1 MLGQFSQGLFPIY
14 VLPQSCNIIFNF
26 YIFASILKYMK
37 HYSKKDINEMN
48 RIYRLNLIN
57 SCTGYKSANLI
68 GTISTNKIYN
78 VAVFSSITHLGSD
91 PALLTFIVRPTT
103 VPRDTYKNIIDTKQF
118 TVNHINV
125 DDIEDA
131 HHTSSRYPEMI
142 SEFDMTKLE
151 KEFKTELPIGVCH
164 PGIHS
169 PQTGLVKNAPNCYWL
184 EKKPFQSDLRKAL
197 GKEVFCEN
205 DGNCFALSEA
215 IDGAGKHYKI
225 VYGIILGS
233 GAGGG
238 LVIDKQ
244 IVSGPNGVAGEWGHN
259 QIPYFAAK
267 KENFNSNNAREAEVE
282 SFISGLGMAKRFNKI
297 YGKNLKTNEIFE
309 LNRRHDLDAE
319 RFVDDFKLNLA
330 MSLSTII
337 NILDPDAFIFGG
349 GVSNEIDFL
358 SEIENMVKKFV
369 IGKEYDGVFLKPK
382 FGDASGVRGAARLGR
397 RTTY

>member
-1 MLGQFSQGLFPIY
+1 MQIGIDVGATKIESV
-14 VLPQSCNIIFNF
+14 VLEEDGNEKHRSRTDCPKD
-26 YIFASILKYMK
+26 YLSI
-37 HYSKKDINEMN
+37 
-48 RIYRLNLIN
+48 
-57 SCTGYKSANLI
+57 
-68 GTISTNKIYN
+68 ISTIK
-78 VAVFSSITHLGSD
+78 
-91 PALLTFIVRPTT
+91 
-103 VPRDTYKNIIDTKQF
+103 DTYHN
-118 TVNHINV
+118 
-125 DDIEDA
+125 
-131 HHTSSRYPEMI
+131 
-142 SEFDMTKLE
+142 LE
-151 KEFKTELPIGVCH
+151 KEFQKELPIGVCH

-205 DGNCFALSEA
+205 DANCFALSEA

-309 LNRRHDLDAE
+309 LYRRHDLDAE

-337 NILDPDAFIFGG
+337 NILDPDAFVFGG

-358 SEIENMVKKFV
+358 SEIEKMVKKFV
-369 IGKEYDGVFLKPK
+369 IGKEYEGVFLKPK
-382 FGDASGVRGAARLGR
+382 YGDASGVRGAARLGR
-397 RTTY
+397 RTIY

>member
-1 MLGQFSQGLFPIY
+1 MQIGVDVGATKIESV
-14 VLPQSCNIIFNF
+14 VLEEDGNEKHRSRTACPKDYLAIIN
-26 YIFASILKYMK
+26 
-37 HYSKKDINEMN
+37 
-48 RIYRLNLIN
+48 
-57 SCTGYKSANLI
+57 
-68 GTISTNKIYN
+68 TIKEIHN
-78 VAVFSSITHLGSD
+78 
-91 PALLTFIVRPTT
+91 
-103 VPRDTYKNIIDTKQF
+103 
-118 TVNHINV
+118 
-125 DDIEDA
+125 
-131 HHTSSRYPEMI
+131 
-142 SEFDMTKLE
+142 KLE

-169 PQTGLVKNAPNCYWL
+169 PQTGLVKNAPNCAWL
-184 EKKPFQSDLRKAL
+184 EKKPFQGDLRKAL

-215 IDGAGKHYKI
+215 IDGSGKHYKI

-238 LVIDKQ
+238 LVIDKK
-244 IVSGPNGVAGEWGHN
+244 IVSGPNGLAGEWGHN

-267 KENFNSNNAREAEVE
+267 KENFNSSNAREAEVE

-297 YGKNLKTNEIFE
+297 YGKNLKTSEIFE

-319 RFVDDFKLNLA
+319 RFIDEFKLNLA
-330 MSLSTII
+330 MSLSAII

-358 SEIENMVKKFV
+358 SEIETMVKKFV

-382 FGDASGVRGAARLGR
+382 YGDASGVRGAARLGR

>member
-1 MLGQFSQGLFPIY
+1 MQIGIDVGATKIESV
-14 VLPQSCNIIFNF
+14 VLEEDGNEKHRARTACPKDYLTIINT
-26 YIFASILKYMK
+26 IR
-37 HYSKKDINEMN
+37 DIHN
-48 RIYRLNLIN
+48 
-57 SCTGYKSANLI
+57 
-68 GTISTNKIYN
+68 
-78 VAVFSSITHLGSD
+78 
-91 PALLTFIVRPTT
+91 
-103 VPRDTYKNIIDTKQF
+103 
-118 TVNHINV
+118 
-125 DDIEDA
+125 
-131 HHTSSRYPEMI
+131 
-142 SEFDMTKLE
+142 KLE

-169 PQTGLVKNAPNCYWL
+169 PQTGLVKNAPNCNWL

-238 LVIDKQ
+238 LVIDKK
-244 IVSGPNGVAGEWGHN
+244 IVSGPNGLAGEWGHN

-267 KENFNSNNAREAEVE
+267 KENFNSSNAREAEVE

-297 YGKNLKTNEIFE
+297 YGKNLKTSEIFE
-309 LNRRHDLDAE
+309 LNRRHDMDAE
-319 RFVDDFKLNLA
+319 RFIDEFKLNLA
-330 MSLSTII
+330 MSLSAII

-358 SEIENMVKKFV
+358 SEIETMVKKFV
-369 IGKEYDGVFLKPK
+369 IGKEYDGIFLKPK
-382 FGDASGVRGAARLGR
+382 YGDASGVRGAARLGR